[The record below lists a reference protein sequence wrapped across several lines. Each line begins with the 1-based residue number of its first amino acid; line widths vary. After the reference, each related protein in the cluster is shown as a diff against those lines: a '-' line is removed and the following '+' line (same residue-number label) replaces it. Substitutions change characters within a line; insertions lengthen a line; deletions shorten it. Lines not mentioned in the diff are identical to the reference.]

1 MGHNEDAISY
11 DSWSSAEIMSER
23 KLLVMYK
30 PIFMYYV
37 HRLWLLLFLKKLSF
51 FVFVFA
57 VLGLELRAYT

>member
-11 DSWSSAEIMSER
+11 DSWSSAEIMSES

-37 HRLWLLLFLKKLSF
+37 HRLWLLLFLKKIIF
-51 FVFVFA
+51 FCFCFCGTGA
-57 VLGLELRAYT
+57 